1 VKLPPHLLAVAKLR
15 IAMPEASFREL
26 GQRMN
31 PPLGKS
37 GVNHRLRKL
46 LAMAQELGLD

>member
-1 VKLPPHLLAVAKLR
+1 AKLR
-15 IAMPEASFREL
+15 IAMPEASLREL
-26 GQRMN
+26 GAAMQ

-46 LAMAQELGLD
+46 VSMARELGLD